1 MAFDLFYRRQIPRD
15 FSRETE
21 THAAPTLTPGR
32 EGLRQIAIMAL
43 GIGSALAASYPEIRR
58 FRDRR
63 SYLKEYTDDPRITR
77 ELPAISD
84 VMIMSHHK
92 TRPAGKQRQ
101 AQKQAERELE
111 ADRRYYRQMY
121 AKDRTITQE
130 MPIVPMS
137 ELVHGEH
144 QS

>member
-1 MAFDLFYRRQIPRD
+1 MAFDLVYRRQIPGD
-15 FSRETE
+15 FSRGAETYVIP
-21 THAAPTLTPGR
+21 ALTPGR

-63 SYLKEYTDDPRITR
+63 SYLREYTDDPRITC

-92 TRPAGKQRQ
+92 TKPAGKQRRV
-101 AQKQAERELE
+101 QKQAERELE
-111 ADRRYYRQMY
+111 ADRRYYRRMY
-121 AKDRTITQE
+121 AKDRAITQE
-130 MPIVPMS
+130 VPIVPMS
-137 ELVHGEH
+137 ELVHGGH